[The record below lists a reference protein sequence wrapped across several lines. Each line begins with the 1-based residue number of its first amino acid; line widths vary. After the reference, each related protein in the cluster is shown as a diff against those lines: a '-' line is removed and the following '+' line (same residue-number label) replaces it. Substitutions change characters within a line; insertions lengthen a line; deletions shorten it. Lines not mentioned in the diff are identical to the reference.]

1 MLRIMEYQIPVQGRE
16 AGLETDDAEGR
27 LVKASRLLLRA
38 VRCMVRDDA
47 VDGAV
52 LDALEERMTVLGA
65 ADRRVHLPSAG
76 LLKIHIRKHQI
87 VRTGLRRHM
96 RAGFLRRTD
105 DLDGF
110 LRRDVAD
117 MVAHTGLRGET
128 YIALD
133 LLPLRRGVDADMV
146 VQTCILTVMDA
157 AARYELTL
165 ILAVCHDHT
174 VEVLRPLHRLPHR
187 GLVLHALSVIGV
199 GNDIRCDLLH
209 LSERTAAGLL
219 LGDGAIRVHMH
230 QRILPDRLELRLQ
243 VREARWCRLQIR
255 HRADRGIAAMRRGI
269 GAGADRFLIRKTGL
283 TQMYMYINEARNHEQ
298 TV

>member
-1 MLRIMEYQIPVQGRE
+1 
-16 AGLETDDAEGR
+16 
-27 LVKASRLLLRA
+27 
-38 VRCMVRDDA
+38 
-47 VDGAV
+47 
-52 LDALEERMTVLGA
+52 MTVLGA
-65 ADRRVHLPSAG
+65 ADRRVHLPAAG
-76 LLKIHIRKHQI
+76 LLQVHIGKHE
-87 VRTGLRRHM
+87 VVWSGLCGHM

-117 MVAHTGLRGET
+117 MVAHTGLRGEA
-128 YIALD
+128 YIPLD
-133 LLPLRRGVDADMV
+133 LLPLGRRIDADV
-146 VQTCILTVMDA
+146 LVKTCILTVMDA

-165 ILAVCHDHT
+165 ILAVCDDHT
-174 VEVLRPLHRLPHR
+174 VEALRPLHRLPHR
-187 GLVLHALSVIGV
+187 GFVLHTLSVIGV
-199 GNDIRCDLLH
+199 GDHIRCDLFH
-209 LSERTAAGLL
+209 LSERTATGLL

-243 VREARWCRLQIR
+243 VREARRCRLQIR